1 MSIGDYVANVK
12 LQRSSFAVVEGLLD
26 FTVQNRFLF
35 HLYIVIVV
43 HVTGKVKGNIEFT
56 EEMEAEANK
65 WIEENL
71 SFTDLRFPSK

>member
-1 MSIGDYVANVK
+1 MQPKSNCKEALS
-12 LQRSSFAVVEGLLD
+12 LQLKVYLD
-26 FTVQNRFLF
+26 FTEQNRFLF
-35 HLYIVIVV
+35 HVYVVIAV

-56 EEMEAEANK
+56 EELEAEANK

>member
-1 MSIGDYVANVK
+1 MGHYVANVK
-12 LQRSSFAVVEGLLD
+12 LQRSSFAVVEGLFIF

-35 HLYIVIVV
+35 HLYIFIVV

-56 EEMEAEANK
+56 EELEAEANK